1 MDLKDKRVDKILH
14 RQGYKDAEVFY
25 GPLSIW
31 LITFAGYLLAPALGL
46 LFGLMNN
53 PWILLLLPYLFIAYL
68 FNAYHSCS
76 FAIAA
81 GKCCIINPNWPF
93 RKFVAIDLKD
103 IESVGIKEYH
113 KKWMMVFA
121 FWGSNYIE
129 IKSDQGVQCF
139 YCANLEAD
147 AYDENMTEKTI
158 EDFQYALERAGIPV
172 QMDLEYNKG

>member
-1 MDLKDKRVDKILH
+1 MELKDKRVDKILLQ
-14 RQGYKDAEVFY
+14 QGYKDAEVFY
-25 GPLSIW
+25 GPISIW
-31 LITFAGYLLAPALGL
+31 LITFVGYLLAPALGL
-46 LFGLMNN
+46 LIGLITN

-68 FNAYHSCS
+68 FNAWHSSS

-93 RKFVAIDLKD
+93 RKFIAIDLKA
-103 IESVGIKEYH
+103 IESAGGKKYH

-121 FWGSNYIE
+121 FSGSNYIE
-129 IKSDQGVQCF
+129 IKTDEGVQRF

-158 EDFQYALERAGIPV
+158 EDFLYALERAGIPV
-172 QMDLEYNKG
+172 QMNLEYN